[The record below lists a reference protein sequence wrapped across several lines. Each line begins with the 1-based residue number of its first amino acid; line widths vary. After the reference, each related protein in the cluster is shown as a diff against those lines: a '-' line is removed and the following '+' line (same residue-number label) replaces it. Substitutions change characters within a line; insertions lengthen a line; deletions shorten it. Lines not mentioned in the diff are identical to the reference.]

1 MWPWSLVRQSGTHT
15 LRAEI
20 DSHVPHALLTNNLGC
35 SATRPPS
42 HLGPERKQKE
52 ENRFKSVIGKA
63 LYCIINEQN
72 VSPCSDQKHDI
83 TFNISVPLHDTDTK
97 N

>member
-1 MWPWSLVRQSGTHT
+1 MTLKLRAAEWHT

-63 LYCIINEQN
+63 LYCIINEQH
-72 VSPCSDQKHDI
+72 VSSCSDQKHDI
-83 TFNISVPLHDTDTK
+83 AFYISVPLHDTDIK